1 MPHWETLHGQDLLQ
15 SKDFL
20 IMGSVS
26 LLLMGF
32 ICGNRCLF
40 LVDSTFL
47 LKAGAVI
54 SFAKVVI
61 MKTVNG
67 NGLTETMVNYQICQL
82 ISCSLHRSWR
92 LHSWGSCKQRRGL
105 S

>member
-1 MPHWETLHGQDLLQ
+1 MPHWETLHRQDLLQ

-20 IMGSVS
+20 VVGSVS

-40 LVDSTFL
+40 LVDSIFL
-47 LKAGAVI
+47 LKAGVII
-54 SFAKVVI
+54 SFANVVI
-61 MKTVNG
+61 VKTVNG

-82 ISCSLHRSWR
+82 ISCSLHSSWK
-92 LHSWGSCKQRRGL
+92 LHSRGSCKQRSQL